1 MAYNHGTRKYPAK
14 WRGLW
19 IIFKNFHERVS
30 FSNSNRQYCASRL
43 RNWPAQDGTVSRGKG
58 AYLWPRTCSQLP
70 VPGAWN
76 NCIISVEAAATNP
89 ARRGRQTTPTYP
101 PPLTFY
107 LSSSILT
114 RRFLRFDLALPPRS
128 PGWNYVAWN
137 FDKTGE
143 DSGRAG
149 IRLNL
154 SSYSPRGRKEE
165 TFRNGWLRDSKATC
179 VRCPATCTHLLFETS
194 LSLSLYFAFP
204 LWIFLCLPL

>member
-1 MAYNHGTRKYPAK
+1 MNESLSQTVIANIALHDWEIGPRKMVLSLEAK
-14 WRGLW
+14 
-19 IIFKNFHERVS
+19 E
-30 FSNSNRQYCASRL
+30 
-43 RNWPAQDGTVSRGKG
+43 
-58 AYLWPRTCSQLP
+58 RTCGRERAANYRYPGHEITALSLWKRLLPTQLDE
-70 VPGAWN
+70 VAKL
-76 NCIISVEAAATNP
+76 
-89 ARRGRQTTPTYP
+89 RQPS

-114 RRFLRFDLALPPRS
+114 RRFLRFDLALLPRS

-143 DSGRAG
+143 DSARAG

-194 LSLSLYFAFP
+194 LSLFRVSSLNLSLFA
-204 LWIFLCLPL
+204 LVILPVSLFNLRIPG

>member
-1 MAYNHGTRKYPAK
+1 MLARARHLLKRQKRRGISHEKISPWNSIIHIGFIRKRVFLLSSCYDKMGNGIRNYPLSLSSSLSKLVTGIIFSTDHGRQVAYNHGTRKYPAK

-89 ARRGRQTTPTYP
+89 ARRGRQTTPT
-101 PPLTFY
+101 
-107 LSSSILT
+107 
-114 RRFLRFDLALPPRS
+114 
-128 PGWNYVAWN
+128 
-137 FDKTGE
+137 
-143 DSGRAG
+143 
-149 IRLNL
+149 
-154 SSYSPRGRKEE
+154 
-165 TFRNGWLRDSKATC
+165 
-179 VRCPATCTHLLFETS
+179 
-194 LSLSLYFAFP
+194 
-204 LWIFLCLPL
+204 